1 MVRLAWLVVATACT
15 TARVDGDVSYDDRFA
30 DTKLDVYMPDDG
42 ASSHPTVM
50 FIHGGS
56 WRSGDKSIFWFDAQ
70 RLAAS
75 GYTVA
80 SINYRLLPSG
90 VFPNDVQDCL
100 CALAFLRAHAADYAI
115 DPDRIAVMGYSS
127 GAQQAGLVGI
137 AADRPELA
145 PDCDAAGGQPIAP
158 PAAAIPASGPMDMR
172 LFYNE
177 VSTDSV
183 ADVFGGTPDELPQA
197 YDLGS
202 PIFYVR
208 PGVPPFLLLV
218 DAIDIGGVYDMRHA
232 LAAAGDDVRLLQITG
247 SAHVLEQ
254 GDDPGIYEAGTSN
267 DTPEAWIAI
276 DDFLTRTIGSER

>member
-1 MVRLAWLVVATACT
+1 MPLLVAAACT
-15 TARVDGDVSYDDRFA
+15 TAKVQRDISYDDRQSE
-30 DTKLDVYMPDDG
+30 TTLDVYMPDD
-42 ASSHPTVM
+42 AARTHPTVM

-56 WRSGDKSIFWFDAQ
+56 WRYGDKSIFYFAAE

-75 GYTVA
+75 GFAVA

-100 CALAFLRAHAADYAI
+100 CALAFLRTHATDYAI

-137 AADRPELA
+137 AADRSELA
-145 PDCDAAGGQPIAP
+145 PDCAAAAGQPIAL

-172 LFYNE
+172 LFYDQLP
-177 VSTDSV
+177 VDAV
-183 ADVFGGTPDELPQA
+183 ADVFGGTPDQLPHA

-202 PIFYVR
+202 PRFYVR
-208 PGVPPFLLLV
+208 PQVPPFLLLV
-218 DAIDIGGVYDMRHA
+218 DAIDVGGVYDMRDA
-232 LAAAGDDVRLLQITG
+232 LAAAGDDVRLLQVAG

-254 GDDPGIYEAGTSN
+254 RDDPGVYDVGVSSE
-267 DTPEAWIAI
+267 TPEAWIAI
-276 DDFLTRTIGSER
+276 EDFLFRTIGDAR